1 MSGLDL
7 KKEPNMED
15 MKNGIKEA
23 GGLFYQY
30 RPCRRDMA
38 TIYDIENIRHGVVYA
53 QTPLNMN
60 DPFDSMIGFS
70 PEKIYENTVSMI
82 MDSIDAD
89 DKVKS
94 IILLLLKAKA
104 FGTMAELLS
113 DIGRLQKYFVVK
125 QKEMHQGYKPFSD
138 FIFSNWKTLY
148 RRSPKKIRDKFG
160 EKGFTAL
167 GTLVSKIGPNPVAT
181 EKEIINMLNVDQA
194 MDAIQKS
201 AEEIKDKIYL
211 PELQKFLSRFTVSC
225 FSASGWKNQLM
236 WAHYANSYSGICVE
250 YDFTKID
257 QFIGFIYPVTYTS
270 ERPTLTLQDLGIK
283 KIDFHSD
290 NKIVKCDCNVTQIL
304 SYMLCKNTCWKYEEE
319 WRIIDIGEI
328 NTPRFID
335 LPYIKSITFGPH
347 LDKIC
352 KRLLMELCQKNGI
365 PCYDLKVSKERYELD
380 RILIKQKDFKYNVDE
395 DIDYATFLFQQIN
408 KRGEIINENSE
419 KVVKGMES
427 KQIDGMAFQGLFE
440 EFEDCL
446 CDIYFIKTALNR
458 IAENFLTAHSDE
470 KIPHDISDTI
480 KKIEEFRLSMK
491 NLVEQM
497 PEAFVK
503 LKVCGLISLSDFNK
517 ANSRI
522 NKIAELNE
530 SIGRY
535 PWHPIYQN

>member
-15 MKNGIKEA
+15 MQRSIKEA

-60 DPFDSMIGFS
+60 DPFDSMVGFS
-70 PEKIYENTVSMI
+70 PEKIYENTASMI

-125 QKEMHQGYKPFSD
+125 QKEMHQDYKPFSN

-148 RRSPKKIRDKFG
+148 RRAPKKIRDKFG

-167 GTLVSKIGPNPVAT
+167 GTLVSKIGPDPVAS
-181 EKEIINMLNVDQA
+181 EKDILNMLNVDQA
-194 MDAIQKS
+194 MDALQKS

-211 PELQKFLSRFTVSC
+211 PELQKFLSKFTVSC

-270 ERPTLTLQDLGIK
+270 ERPTLTLQDLGIE
-283 KIDFHSD
+283 KIDLNDS
-290 NKIVKCDCNVTQIL
+290 NKIVRYDYNVTRLL
-304 SYMLCKNTCWKYEEE
+304 SYMLCKNKCWDYEEE
-319 WRIIDIGEI
+319 WRIINIGEV

-352 KRLLMELCQKNGI
+352 KRLLIELCQQNGI
-365 PCYDLKVSKERYELD
+365 PCYDLDISKEKYELD
-380 RILIKQKDFKYNVDE
+380 RKLISQSDEEYNENEEIEYVN
-395 DIDYATFLFQQIN
+395 FLFQQVHRMSELM
-408 KRGEIINENSE
+408 KENSAL
-419 KVVKGMES
+419 VKKGVEN
-427 KQIDGMAFQGLFE
+427 KKIDSAAFLGILEQM
-440 EFEDCL
+440 EDCL
-446 CDIYFIKTALNR
+446 CNTYFIKTSLNR
-458 IAENFLTAHSDE
+458 IAEHISTEHSDE
-470 KIPHDISDTI
+470 GIPANILDIVKS
-480 KKIEEFRLSMK
+480 IEYFRSEVK
-491 NLVEQM
+491 SVVEKM
-497 PEAFVK
+497 PESFVQ
-503 LKVCGLISLSDFNK
+503 LKVCGYISLSAFNT
-517 ANSRI
+517 ANNRI
-522 NKIAELNE
+522 KKIKELNE
-530 SIGRY
+530 SIEKY
-535 PWHPIYQN
+535 PWNSIYQS